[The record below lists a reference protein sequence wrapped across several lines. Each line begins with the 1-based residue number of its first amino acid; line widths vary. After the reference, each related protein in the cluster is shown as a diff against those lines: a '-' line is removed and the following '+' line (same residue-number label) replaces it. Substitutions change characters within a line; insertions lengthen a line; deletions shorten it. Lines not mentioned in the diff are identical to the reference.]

1 MLPLII
7 GMGALGYAGLKLK
20 KWYEESKEENAY
32 WTDDPKDIIATMLS
46 DTANHAFDKID
57 SFEIKAEKIFDQV
70 DKVLGIEKADLRN
83 LKIRTISSNT
93 LEESSENA
101 KQNNEE
107 IFDKFNA
114 FFASKGQ

>member
-46 DTANHAFDKID
+46 DTANQAFDKID

-83 LKIRTISSNT
+83 LKIQTLPSST
-93 LEESSENA
+93 LEESSKNT
-101 KQNNEE
+101 KQNNQE

-114 FFASKGQ
+114 FFTNKE